1 MWGILSFQENLP
13 FILCSSAHG
22 VMSETISSLLR
33 CQVKRLNRIWPSAHY
48 PKPVVGER
56 RWGGQRIRQE
66 RRESQSDPRLYA
78 QRWTEKG
85 ENNRKFQKR
94 NHMYPPKSVEENEI
108 NDFLQFFYLFT
119 SKIAFAPPETPQ
131 NNWKKKSL
139 HNTICINNEEQQA
152 RKGWRVICIAVIGE
166 AMWADNRIQGGGVN
180 SK

>member
-1 MWGILSFQENLP
+1 
-13 FILCSSAHG
+13 
-22 VMSETISSLLR
+22 
-33 CQVKRLNRIWPSAHY
+33 
-48 PKPVVGER
+48 
-56 RWGGQRIRQE
+56 
-66 RRESQSDPRLYA
+66 
-78 QRWTEKG
+78 
-85 ENNRKFQKR
+85 
-94 NHMYPPKSVEENEI
+94 MYPPKSVEENEI

-152 RKGWRVICIAVIGE
+152 RKGWHVICIAVIGE